1 MMTARARSVLYL
13 TWLSARFSVGRLVGI
28 TVGVSLGVTLLLLL
42 VGAATGLSDRDHR
55 AAWLREQ
62 GSPSVEYPQ
71 VDAAASGPPRVVPL
85 TSNTVLLDRYT
96 DVFRDRTIERRT
108 VAATPDST
116 VEIPGVGH
124 APRPG
129 TYYASPALEELIRT
143 TPPDQLGN
151 RYGTYAGRVADSALA
166 GPDSLVIVEGATESE
181 LRTSFM
187 GSAALVSRFTGDPY
201 GSSAANY
208 QTLIAMGA
216 IAVLVPVL
224 LLIGISTRWGETVRA
239 ERMGVLRLI
248 GATPGTMSAV
258 AATEAAVTALTGSLL
273 GVALARVLRPVAA
286 SIPVGETRLFPFDL
300 AVSPWLTLGLVVVIT
315 ALAAVLAAQRTR
327 QEGSRASAARSAPA
341 ERRVTIRRAVPF
353 VAGVLLLAVSTRM
366 PRWSEAAGSVAPLV
380 QITGFFLTVWGSV
393 LVGPWLLRLVSRF
406 YLRRAQRPASV
417 VAGHRMLRRP
427 RTVFRAV
434 SGLVTAVFVV
444 SVFSGIAS
452 SAVSPDQP
460 PEIAGVLPP
469 GSVYVPLA
477 EGVSGARAGEYAR
490 QAHARDGID
499 SAVVVYGTA
508 PYGTPESGDELYV
521 PSDQVDD
528 LGLLDAPDTPFA
540 AVAGT
545 FLSQWNTTPMTPETA
560 TDLRTD
566 SLVPFALVLG
576 TDGSAAATDRA
587 RTFLATVDGAA
598 TPPVSRGDLPP
609 TWNTR
614 LIATMSVLA
623 NLGMLVALVIAG
635 LSLAVSTAAS
645 ILERRRTFAMLRLT
659 GAPMSLLRGIVI
671 REAVVPLVTA
681 VLASAVLG
689 YGVAVLVVSTVD
701 DTRSVHWPDSSYFL
715 TLGVGAALAVGS
727 VLAACALLR
736 QHRSVTVTRFE

>member
-28 TVGVSLGVTLLLLL
+28 TVGVALGVTLLLLL

-62 GSPSVEYPQ
+62 GSPSVEYPEA
-71 VDAAASGPPRVVPL
+71 DAAASGPPRVVPL
-85 TSNTVLLDRYT
+85 TPDTVLLDRYT
-96 DVFRDRTIERRT
+96 DIFRDRVIERRT

-124 APRPG
+124 APEPG

-143 TPPDQLGN
+143 TPADQLGD

-166 GPDSLVIVEGATESE
+166 GPDSLVIVEGATERE
-181 LRTSFM
+181 LRDASA

-208 QTLIAMGA
+208 QALIAMGA

-224 LLIGISTRWGETVRA
+224 LLIVISTRWGEAVRA

-248 GATPGTMSAV
+248 GASLGTMSAV
-258 AATEAAVTALTGSLL
+258 AATEAAVTALTGSLI
-273 GVALARVLRPVAA
+273 GVVLARALRPVVV
-286 SIPVGETRLFPFDL
+286 SIPVGETRLFPSDL
-300 AVSPWLTLGLVVVIT
+300 TVDPWLTLGLVVAIT
-315 ALAAVLAAQRTR
+315 ALAAVLAAQRVR
-327 QEGSRASAARSAPA
+327 RERSEASTARSAPA
-341 ERRVTIRRAVPF
+341 ERRVTFRRAAPL

-366 PRWSEAAGSVAPLV
+366 PRWSEAAGAVAFLV
-380 QITGFFLTVWGSV
+380 QITGFFLTVWGCV
-393 LVGPWLLRLVSRF
+393 LVGPWLLRLVSGF
-406 YLRRAQRPASV
+406 YLRRAKRPASV
-417 VAGHRMLRRP
+417 VAGYRMLRRP
-427 RTVFRAV
+427 RAVFGAV

-452 SAVSPDQP
+452 SAESPDQP

-477 EGVSGARAGEYAR
+477 EGVSDARAGEYAR

-499 SAVVVYGTA
+499 SAVVVHGTA
-508 PYGTPESGDELYV
+508 PYGAPESGDELYV
-521 PSDQVDD
+521 PSDHVGD
-528 LGLLDAPDTPFA
+528 LGLVDAPDTPFA
-540 AVAGT
+540 AVDGT
-545 FLSQWNTTPMTPETA
+545 FLSQWNTTPMTPEPA
-560 TDLRTD
+560 TDLRTE

-576 TDGSAAATDRA
+576 TDGSAAASDRA

-598 TPPVSRGDLPP
+598 TPPASRSDLPL

-614 LIATMSVLA
+614 LIATLSVLA

-681 VLASAVLG
+681 VLVSAVLG

-701 DTRSVHWPDSSYFL
+701 DTRSVHWPDSSYLL

-727 VLAACALLR
+727 VLVACILLR
-736 QHRSVTVTRFE
+736 QHRTVTLTRFE